1 MVKEMTSENDFS
13 ICVGRQR
20 KQQSIHSATG
30 HKGEDSM
37 IQTGVCS
44 HVLHHVSYITLSH
57 DSVSSHRSHWFVI
70 FAEEEKKLNSTRA
83 ALV

>member
-1 MVKEMTSENDFS
+1 
-13 ICVGRQR
+13 
-20 KQQSIHSATG
+20 
-30 HKGEDSM
+30 M